1 MSFLKF
7 LSNILVPLILFY
19 IIGFG
24 ILSRRP
30 VFDDF
35 LKGAADGMR
44 TVAGILPTLV
54 GLMTAV
60 GVLRASG
67 FLDFLG
73 EALTAP
79 AAFLH
84 IPPPLVPL
92 LIVRLISNSAATGLL
107 LDLFREFGTDS
118 FTGIS
123 ASILMSCT
131 ETVFYC
137 LSVYFGSVNVTRTR
151 YTLAGAMAATA
162 AGAAAAIF
170 LASL

>member
-1 MSFLKF
+1 MCSD
-7 LSNILVPLILFY
+7 
-19 IIGFG
+19 
-24 ILSRRP
+24 P
-30 VFDDF
+30 VF
-35 LKGAADGMR
+35 
-44 TVAGILPTLV
+44 
-54 GLMTAV
+54 
-60 GVLRASG
+60 
-67 FLDFLG
+67 
-73 EALTAP
+73 
-79 AAFLH
+79 
-84 IPPPLVPL
+84 L

-151 YTLAGAMAATA
+151 YTLAGAMTATA